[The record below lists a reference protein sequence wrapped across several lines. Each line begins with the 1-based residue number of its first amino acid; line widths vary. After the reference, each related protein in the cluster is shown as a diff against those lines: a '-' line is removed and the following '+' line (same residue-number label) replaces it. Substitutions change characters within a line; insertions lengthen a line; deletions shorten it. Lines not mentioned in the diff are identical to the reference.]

1 MSNATSVRRELSEKV
16 EKQIVEAG
24 KRKIRQAMEDP
35 ELINT
40 LRERVCQIAN
50 EIIISNPEWKKI
62 RKDEH
67 GNTINHSFLDS
78 TNWKV
83 KVKKEDLMYE
93 FINITPPSRS
103 IFNNDK
109 FGMESKYDY
118 DPGKDPYNGAIL
130 SVWIDEGLWFD
141 ASKIFKEMARSDGN
155 GKIRADHQ
163 SMQRH
168 SIPFLDT
175 TYEKIIE
182 DEFIKNVIIDIANK
196 KT

>member
-1 MSNATSVRRELSEKV
+1 MSNATSMRQELSEKV

-24 KRKIRQAMEDP
+24 KLKIRQAMEDP

-50 EIIISNPEWKKI
+50 EIIVSNPEWKKI

-67 GNTINHSFLDS
+67 GNTIKHSFLDS

-118 DPGKDPYNGAIL
+118 DPNKDPYNGAIL
-130 SVWIDEGLWFD
+130 SIWIDEGLWFD
-141 ASKIFKEMARSDGN
+141 TSKIFKEMARSDGN
-155 GKIRADHQ
+155 GKIRADHR